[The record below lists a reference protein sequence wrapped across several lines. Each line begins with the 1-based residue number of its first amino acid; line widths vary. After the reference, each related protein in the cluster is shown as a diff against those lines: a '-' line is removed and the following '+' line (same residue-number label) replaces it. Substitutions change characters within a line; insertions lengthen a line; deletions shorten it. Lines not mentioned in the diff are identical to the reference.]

1 MLRHMLADRFKLV
14 AHMERRDLPV
24 YTLTLARANGR
35 LGPNLRLHAPPC
47 EPGARI
53 PVTSLPPDFAR
64 GVPPGLS
71 SVTCGGSVSVGGSE
85 MSGIAMTI
93 PMIAQTIQQF
103 WLNAPVRDRTGLT
116 GGFDVRIENMVNQ
129 WGTRAPNIDGAPSDL
144 APLPAA
150 LQEQLGLRIE
160 QGREPTDVVV
170 IDRLE
175 RPTEN

>member
-1 MLRHMLADRFKLV
+1 
-14 AHMERRDLPV
+14 
-24 YTLTLARANGR
+24 
-35 LGPNLRLHAPPC
+35 
-47 EPGARI
+47 
-53 PVTSLPPDFAR
+53 
-64 GVPPGLS
+64 
-71 SVTCGGSVSVGGSE
+71 VSVGGSE

-116 GGFDVRIENMVNQ
+116 GGFDVRIEN
-129 WGTRAPNIDGAPSDL
+129 IL